1 VHRELRRRREDG
13 AVAIIVAITLTVLL
27 VGVALVLDFGLV
39 KVDRQVDKSGADAA
53 ASAGLHGLDG
63 GDGKPHPYAGVCSAI
78 RYLKQNGSRFS
89 NLPENT
95 GWTDGLGGAVGNG
108 CTSPALLNLAC
119 NPNDHS
125 TWAKYTWSGT
135 YSGEPFQVTIQ
146 SGYLLTGSTG
156 WAEDSLAASQ
166 GDTGDPNQKGCD
178 NLAVSVT
185 QNRKPGLGSLAT
197 SDDLVSS
204 VRSVGRVA
212 AGPGGDAP
220 AMLIL
225 DRHGCEVLSSTSGG
239 AGSGAFVHVN
249 GFYSSTTTLSQGG
262 SIHSDSDAANCS
274 SASHHN
280 IFYGSAANTIVA
292 YAAPTSTGAADAS
305 KPGMITSVAGANGVA
320 LSTIR
325 DDGDNVYAS
334 QQLSGSGTPHLP
346 PLGRDLVTRQPV
358 DDRYLAT
365 AKTAMQGAYNAVFSK
380 APSFFTVANGWKTI
394 SSCTPTAAEL
404 NLTPTD
410 HVYVKCNTNA
420 GYSDTRPIKAGFV
433 AFSGKVAP
441 PNSAGTSVSLPNA
454 TKVYVVGRSGTG
466 IAFGNNGEFSMHTSS
481 LLPNPPQCSGATTSP
496 SNKATMFVYDGNI
509 NGNGGTLQLCNTTV
523 FMMSGHSDGCVPS
536 SGGTAPTTSPCSG
549 TPSLGDGQ
557 IDLHGSAI
565 IDWTAP
571 NALDATIDPVTGKPT
586 AAALA
591 GWSDLN
597 GPEDLALWD
606 ESSSDNS
613 NKYILGGSGSLH
625 SVGVFMVP
633 NATPFAVGGGGA
645 QNLNNA
651 QYIATD
657 IALNGGAQI
666 SMTVD
671 PNAAVTL
678 PELVIVGLV
687 R

>member
-1 VHRELRRRREDG
+1 VHRELTRRRRGQDG
-13 AVAIIVAITLTVLL
+13 AVAIIVAISLTVLL

-53 ASAGLHGLDG
+53 TTAGLHGLNG
-63 GDGKPHPYAGVCSAI
+63 GDGLPHPYAGVCSAI

-89 NLPENT
+89 NLPEGA
-95 GWTDGLGGAVGNG
+95 GWTNGLGGAVGNG
-108 CTSPALLNLAC
+108 CTNPALLKIPC
-119 NPNDHS
+119 NPDDKS

-135 YSGEPFQVTIQ
+135 YSGEPFQVIIQ

-156 WAEDSLAASQ
+156 WSEDSLSASQ
-166 GDTGDPNQKGCD
+166 ADTGDPNQKGCD

-197 SDDLVSS
+197 SSDLVSS
-204 VRSVGRVA
+204 VRSVGRVE

-225 DRHGCEVLSSTSGG
+225 DRHGCEVLSSTSAGL
-239 AGSGAFVHVN
+239 GSGSFVHVN

-262 SIHSDSDAANCS
+262 SIHADSDAADCS

-292 YAAPTSTGAADAS
+292 YAAPTSSGGADAS
-305 KPGMITSVAGANGVA
+305 KPGLITSVAGANGVA

-334 QQLSGSGTPHLP
+334 QQLSGSAPPHLP
-346 PLGRDLVTRQPV
+346 PLGRDLVTRKPV

-380 APSFFTVANGWKTI
+380 AASYFTVPNGWKKI
-394 SSCTPTAAEL
+394 ASCTPTAAEL
-404 NLTPTD
+404 SLTPSD
-410 HVYVKCNTNA
+410 KVYVACNTNS
-420 GYSDTRPIKAGFV
+420 GYSDTRPIKAGVV

-441 PNSAGTSVSLPNA
+441 PNISGTSVSLPNA
-454 TKVYVVGRSGTG
+454 TNVYVFGRSGTG
-466 IAFGNNGEFSMHTSS
+466 ILFGNNGEFTMHTSS
-481 LLPNPPQCSGATTSP
+481 LLANPPQCSSSLT
-496 SNKATMFVYDGNI
+496 SNKATLFVWDGNI

-523 FMMSGHSDGCVPS
+523 FMMSAHSDGCAPS
-536 SGGTAPTTSPCSG
+536 TSGTAPTSSPCSG

-557 IDLHGSAI
+557 IDLHGSASV
-565 IDWTAP
+565 DWTAP
-571 NALDATIDPVTGKPT
+571 NALDATIDPATGKPT

-591 GWSDLN
+591 GWTDVN

-606 ESSSDNS
+606 ESSSNTS
-613 NKYILGGSGSLH
+613 NKYILGGSGTLH

-633 NATPFAVGGGGA
+633 NAMPFAVGGGGG
-645 QNLNNA
+645 QSLINA
-651 QYIATD
+651 QYIASD

-671 PNAAVTL
+671 PNAAVTI
-678 PELVIVGLV
+678 PELVVVGLV